1 MEILIERIH
10 EIIKTENLRERTK
23 KPNKVHRR
31 WFIFSYLRKNNY
43 VLREIAELF
52 GMNHATIIH
61 GITQAELFE
70 RAKDEMYLIDTK
82 DLFEEFKNKKIKLKE
97 RNLIQD
103 IMESKNLYD
112 LTKIKRRLQ
121 NNVYKFSD
129 KNDLY

>member
-10 EIIKTENLRERTK
+10 EIIETENLRERTK

-52 GMNHATIIH
+52 QMNHATIIH
-61 GITQAELFE
+61 GIRQAELFE
-70 RAKDEMYLIDTK
+70 QVKDEMFLIDTK
-82 DLFEEFKNKKIKLKE
+82 DLFEEFKNKKIKIKE

-103 IMESKNLYD
+103 IMDGKNYHD
-112 LTKIKRRLQ
+112 LTKIKKRLQ

-129 KNDLY
+129 KNEFN

>member
-1 MEILIERIH
+1 MENLIERIH
-10 EIIKTENLRERTK
+10 EIIETENLRQRTK

-31 WFIFSYLRKNNY
+31 WFIFAYLRKNNY

-52 GMNHATIIH
+52 NMNHATIIH
-61 GITQAELFE
+61 GIRQAQLFE
-70 RAKDEMYLIDTK
+70 QVKDEMFLIDTL
-82 DLFEEFKNKKIKLKE
+82 DLFQEFKNKTIKIKE

-121 NNVYKFSD
+121 NNVYKNLD
-129 KNDLY
+129 KNELD

>member
-10 EIIKTENLRERTK
+10 EIIETENLRERTK

-31 WFIFSYLRKNNY
+31 WFIFAYLRKNNF

-52 GMNHATIIH
+52 QMNHATIIY

-70 RAKDEMYLIDTK
+70 DIKDEMYLIDTK

-112 LTKIKRRLQ
+112 LTKIKKRLQ

-129 KNDLY
+129 KNDLD

>member
-1 MEILIERIH
+1 MENLIDRIH
-10 EIIKTENLRERTK
+10 EIIETENLQERTK

-31 WFIFSYLRKNNY
+31 WFIFAYLRKNNY

-52 GMNHATIIH
+52 DMNHATIIH
-61 GITQAELFE
+61 GIRQAQLFE
-70 RAKDEMYLIDTK
+70 QVKDEMFLIDTL
-82 DLFEEFKNKKIKLKE
+82 DLFQEFKNKTIKIKD

-112 LTKIKRRLQ
+112 LTKIKKRLQ

-129 KNDLY
+129 KNELD

>member
-1 MEILIERIH
+1 MENLIERIH
-10 EIIKTENLRERTK
+10 EIIETENLRQRTK

-31 WFIFSYLRKNNY
+31 WFIFAYLRKNNY

-52 GMNHATIIH
+52 NMNHATIIH
-61 GITQAELFE
+61 GIRQAQLFE
-70 RAKDEMYLIDTK
+70 RVKDEMFLIDTL
-82 DLFEEFKNKKIKLKE
+82 DLFEEFKNKTIKIKE

-103 IMESKNLYD
+103 IMESKNLHD

-129 KNDLY
+129 KNELD

>member
-10 EIIKTENLRERTK
+10 EIIETENLRERTK

-31 WFIFSYLRKNNY
+31 WFIFNYLRRNNFIY
-43 VLREIAELF
+43 REIAEIF
-52 GMNHATIIH
+52 GMNHATIIY

-70 RAKDEMYLIDTK
+70 DIKDEMFLIDTK

-112 LTKIKRRLQ
+112 LTKIKKRLQ

-129 KNDLY
+129 KNELD

>member
-112 LTKIKRRLQ
+112 LTKIKKRLQ

>member
-1 MEILIERIH
+1 
-10 EIIKTENLRERTK
+10 
-23 KPNKVHRR
+23 
-31 WFIFSYLRKNNY
+31 
-43 VLREIAELF
+43 
-52 GMNHATIIH
+52 MNHATIIY

-70 RAKDEMYLIDTK
+70 DIKDEMYLIDTK

-112 LTKIKRRLQ
+112 LTKIKKRLQ

-129 KNDLY
+129 KNDLD

>member
-1 MEILIERIH
+1 MENLIKRIH
-10 EIIKTENLRERTK
+10 EIIETENLRQRTK

-31 WFIFSYLRKNNY
+31 WFIFAYLRKNNY

-52 GMNHATIIH
+52 DMNHATIIH
-61 GITQAELFE
+61 GIRQADLYEKV
-70 RAKDEMYLIDTK
+70 KDEMFLIDTL
-82 DLFEEFKNKKIKLKE
+82 DLFQEFKNKTIKIKE

-112 LTKIKRRLQ
+112 LTKIKRRLI

-129 KNDLY
+129 KNELD

>member
-1 MEILIERIH
+1 METLIERIH

-31 WFIFSYLRKNNY
+31 WFIFSYLRKNNFIY
-43 VLREIAELF
+43 REIAEIF
-52 GMNHATIIH
+52 GMNHATIIY

-70 RAKDEMYLIDTK
+70 RSKDEMYLIDTK
-82 DLFEEFKNKKIKLKE
+82 DLFEEFNNKTIKIKE

-103 IMESKNLYD
+103 ILESKNYHD
-112 LTKIKRRLQ
+112 LTKIKKRLQ

-129 KNDLY
+129 KNELD

>member
-1 MEILIERIH
+1 MS
-10 EIIKTENLRERTK
+10 TK
-23 KPNKVHRR
+23 QQLTSVKVD
-31 WFIFSYLRKNNY
+31 
-43 VLREIAELF
+43 A
-52 GMNHATIIH
+52 
-61 GITQAELFE
+61 
-70 RAKDEMYLIDTK
+70 
-82 DLFEEFKNKKIKLKE
+82 DLFQEFKNKTIKIKE

>member
-1 MEILIERIH
+1 MVILIERIH

-31 WFIFSYLRKNNY
+31 WFIFAYLRKNNY
-43 VLREIAELF
+43 VYREIAELF
-52 GMNHATIIH
+52 QMNHATIIH
-61 GITQAELFE
+61 GITQAEVFE
-70 RAKDEMYLIDTK
+70 RAKDEMFLIDTL
-82 DLFEEFKNKKIKLKE
+82 DLFQEFKNKTIKIKE

-112 LTKIKRRLQ
+112 LTKIKKRLQ

-129 KNDLY
+129 KNGLD